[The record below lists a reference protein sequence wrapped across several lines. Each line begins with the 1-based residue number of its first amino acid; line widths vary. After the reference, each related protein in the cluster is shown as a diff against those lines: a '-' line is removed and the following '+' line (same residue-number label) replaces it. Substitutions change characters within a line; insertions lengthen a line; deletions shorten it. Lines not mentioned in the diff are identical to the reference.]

1 LKTIYPTFYLTHL
14 YKIKTRYFFLL
25 YLVFNNIQLHAQL
38 VYNNGATIAIKT
50 GATVIVRT
58 GSVSNFTGLIDNA
71 GTLQIEGTFTN
82 AATAN
87 GGGANG
93 IYKIQNN
100 WINNG
105 TFNANNSQV
114 ELYGANQFI
123 SGTSITDFYQL
134 TITGTGIKTQ
144 TVDARVLNLLE
155 LNDRELATDNF
166 KMTILSTNVNA
177 ITRTTG
183 FVSSLGNGRL
193 SRLMA
198 STGIYNFPVG
208 SSIGVSRYRP
218 LNITPSSNAP
228 QQYDVRL
235 ANVDA
240 NVEGFNRN
248 TRAADICEINPNYF
262 HHINRINGST
272 PVDLN
277 FFYDPL
283 SDGTWVSVAH
293 WQNLPEWQNTS
304 PITAGVS
311 APFNTLTILSWNDF
325 SFSPFALVNLGPDA
339 TINGTTTF
347 CAGASTIITFTGT
360 PNAVISYNINGGS
373 TQTITL
379 NAFGNAT
386 LNTGNLFATTVFN
399 LVSAVLPATP
409 SCVHPFTTQVTV
421 TVTPNPSI
429 SPVYHD

>member
-1 LKTIYPTFYLTHL
+1 M
-14 YKIKTRYFFLL
+14 
-25 YLVFNNIQLHAQL
+25 
-38 VYNNGATIAIKT
+38 
-50 GATVIVRT
+50 
-58 GSVSNFTGLIDNA
+58 
-71 GTLQIEGTFTN
+71 
-82 AATAN
+82 
-87 GGGANG
+87 
-93 IYKIQNN
+93 
-100 WINNG
+100 
-105 TFNANNSQV
+105 
-114 ELYGANQFI
+114 
-123 SGTSITDFYQL
+123 
-134 TITGTGIKTQ
+134 
-144 TVDARVLNLLE
+144 LE

-262 HHINRINGST
+262 LHINRINGST

-421 TVTPNPSI
+421 TVTPNPSV